1 MNFDVSYFI
10 GSLPQLLNYLPLTLI
25 LSVLSMLL
33 SVMLGMIIESM
44 IRSRIKG
51 IYAAAHAYILFFR
64 STPLLVQLFLLYYGL
79 PQLFPALSA
88 MNAFQATV
96 IGISLNNGAYLAEI
110 FRAAIDS
117 VDRGQSEAA
126 QSVGMTRLQTFRR
139 IVFPQAHRVALPSL
153 GNTFLVIIKE
163 TSLGFTLGL
172 TEMMGQAKLMAA
184 DTLKVMEAFFSVSL
198 LYLIV
203 ALFFGKLQ
211 GLLEKK
217 VGKPFAQN
225 KSSSDR

>member
-1 MNFDVSYFI
+1 MNFDFAYFI
-10 GSLPQLLNYLPLTLI
+10 RSLPQLLSYLPLTFMLAA
-25 LSVLSMLL
+25 LSMVF
-33 SVMLGMIIESM
+33 SVMLGILLESM
-44 IRSRIKG
+44 IRSRIKAVSTAG
-51 IYAAAHAYILFFR
+51 NAYILFFR

-79 PQLFPALSA
+79 PQIFPALSA

-110 FRAAIDS
+110 FRGAIDS
-117 VDRGQSEAA
+117 VDRGQAEAA
-126 QSVGMTRLQTFRR
+126 QSIGMTRIQTFRR
-139 IVFPQAHRVALPSL
+139 IVFPQAYRVALPSL

-184 DTLKVMEAFFSVSL
+184 DTLKVMEAFLSVSL
-198 LYLIV
+198 LYLVV
-203 ALFFGKLQ
+203 ALLFGKLQ

-217 VGKPFAQN
+217 VGKPYIQ
-225 KSSSDR
+225 

>member
-1 MNFDVSYFI
+1 MNFDLSYFI
-10 GSLPQLLNYLPLTLI
+10 RSLPQLLSYLPITLM
-25 LSVLSMLL
+25 LSVLSMVF
-33 SVMLGMIIESM
+33 SVMLGIIIESM
-44 IRSRIKG
+44 IRSRIRAVNAG
-51 IYAAAHAYILFFR
+51 ANAYILFFR

-79 PQLFPALSA
+79 PQIIPELSA

-110 FRAAIDS
+110 FRGAIDS
-117 VDRGQSEAA
+117 VDRGQAEAA
-126 QSVGMTRLQTFRR
+126 QSIGMTRLQTFRR
-139 IVFPQAHRVALPSL
+139 IVFPQAYRIALPSL
-153 GNTFLVIIKE
+153 GNTFLIIIKE

-184 DTLKVMEAFFSVSL
+184 DTLKVMEAFLSVSL

-211 GLLEKK
+211 GALEKK
-217 VGKPFAQN
+217 VGKPYVQ
-225 KSSSDR
+225 

>member
-1 MNFDVSYFI
+1 MNFDLSYLI
-10 GSLPQLLNYLPLTLI
+10 RSLPQLLSYLPITMM
-25 LSVLSMLL
+25 LSVLSMIF
-33 SVMLGMIIESM
+33 SVMLGIIIESM
-44 IRSRIKG
+44 IRSRLKVVHG
-51 IYAAAHAYILFFR
+51 AANAYILFFR

-79 PQLFPALSA
+79 PQIFPALSA

-139 IVFPQAHRVALPSL
+139 IVFPQAYRIALPSL

-184 DTLKVMEAFFSVSL
+184 DTLKVMEAFLSVSL
-198 LYLIV
+198 LYLVV

-217 VGKPFAQN
+217 VGKPYVQ
-225 KSSSDR
+225 

>member
-1 MNFDVSYFI
+1 MNFDLSYLI
-10 GSLPQLLNYLPLTLI
+10 KSLPQLLSYLPITMM
-25 LSVLSMLL
+25 LSVLSMIF
-33 SVMLGMIIESM
+33 SVMLGIIIESM
-44 IRSRIKG
+44 IRSRLKVVHG
-51 IYAAAHAYILFFR
+51 AANAYILFFR

-79 PQLFPALSA
+79 PQIFPALSA

-139 IVFPQAHRVALPSL
+139 IVFPQAYRIALPSL

-184 DTLKVMEAFFSVSL
+184 DTLKVMEAFLSVSL

-203 ALFFGKLQ
+203 ALCFGKLQ
-211 GLLEKK
+211 GLIEKK
-217 VGKPFAQN
+217 VSKPYVQ
-225 KSSSDR
+225 